1 MTKKI
6 AIIAGAGPAGLTA
19 AYELKKR
26 TDITPIVFET
36 TDAIGGISRTHNYKG
51 NRMDI
56 GGHRFFTKVDRVM
69 NWWFSILPRQGHPAS
84 DTQEKQQEIDYAVE
98 AVVERLLAGDANA
111 GEPHKTDEEGSE
123 KETTTGRE
131 RGARFVRTTTNAP
144 DPEVDDEVMLERSRL
159 SRIFYR
165 NVFFSYPLVFTV
177 SVAWKLGIL
186 NSLLILFSY
195 IKAQAFPFKDEST
208 LDKFVIN
215 RFGERL
221 FNIFFKEYT
230 EKVWG
235 VPCNVIKS
243 DWGAQRI
250 KGLSLKNALTHAIKD
265 LVSKDFK
272 DSLVDRETTLTRV
285 EGASGD

>member
-1 MTKKI
+1 
-6 AIIAGAGPAGLTA
+6 
-19 AYELKKR
+19 
-26 TDITPIVFET
+26 
-36 TDAIGGISRTHNYKG
+36 
-51 NRMDI
+51 
-56 GGHRFFTKVDRVM
+56 
-69 NWWFSILPRQGHPAS
+69 
-84 DTQEKQQEIDYAVE
+84 
-98 AVVERLLAGDANA
+98 
-111 GEPHKTDEEGSE
+111 
-123 KETTTGRE
+123 
-131 RGARFVRTTTNAP
+131 
-144 DPEVDDEVMLERSRL
+144 MLERSRL

-272 DSLVDRETTLTRV
+272 DSLVDRETTLINRFFYPKLGPGTNV
-285 EGASGD
+285 GDGCGPREVGRWPDPSQSFN